1 MFVTPKSFVS
11 SQYAPVEVRNQDY
24 EKGFWESAEDAFDY
38 SRYTD
43 LSVSRQNNLHDEY
56 QEVVDTVKRKTG
68 VQLKNPVRD
77 GYEET
82 AWDFAKATASLG
94 GGSRNLLG
102 IFHPKTKENEQNKG
116 IEEFYAQVSDLQQEY
131 PDLVVPTFQDIQE
144 RIKNNAR
151 QKMSAMYDGRA
162 ASGWGEFLGTTAALM
177 TDPVNITAT
186 VMTAGIGETAT
197 LTLSAAAGASARA
210 GAAAFARGLART
222 ALYEGVSNAAS
233 EALIQP
239 SVYQYKQELGFDYA
253 AGDAVKNIAA
263 AGLGGAA
270 FGVAFK
276 TAGSV
281 SARMLSRF
289 RRAKA
294 AGLKFSPR
302 VEAAAEV
309 LDEKLKLDA
318 RLEESNPFADTFD
331 GRALHEQ
338 KFKAEYYRLLKN
350 EQDAVGRAYDEVK
363 RRPVGDKN
371 DPLVVLKPE
380 DMEEVHI
387 ERGEYRPKTRS
398 GYGLLKIEWKHGENS
413 TDAIPV
419 MRDDI
424 VRFPRIIREYEPIDA
439 PEYGSH
445 RTWSVLRRDGAQ
457 VIYADAKFA
466 EDQTR
471 HLVSI
476 YVVDPRTKKG
486 SELAGV
492 LSKKRS
498 PQSRAG
504 DFRSSDP
511 DTAGRTFGRPARSES
526 VSNIISPAKEKVNI
540 STDKMPSGSQNVMPD
555 HAEPAAPEPKE
566 ATGRLQADDNMVAD
580 ELNRRLLTEDVEIP
594 VREVDGRVETRS
606 AREMLAEADNYGNYV
621 EEIKSCITEFFK

>member
-1 MFVTPKSFVS
+1 M
-11 SQYAPVEVRNQDY
+11 
-24 EKGFWESAEDAFDY
+24 
-38 SRYTD
+38 
-43 LSVSRQNNLHDEY
+43 
-56 QEVVDTVKRKTG
+56 
-68 VQLKNPVRD
+68 
-77 GYEET
+77 
-82 AWDFAKATASLG
+82 
-94 GGSRNLLG
+94 
-102 IFHPKTKENEQNKG
+102 
-116 IEEFYAQVSDLQQEY
+116 
-131 PDLVVPTFQDIQE
+131 
-144 RIKNNAR
+144 
-151 QKMSAMYDGRA
+151 
-162 ASGWGEFLGTTAALM
+162 
-177 TDPVNITAT
+177 
-186 VMTAGIGETAT
+186 
-197 LTLSAAAGASARA
+197 
-210 GAAAFARGLART
+210 
-222 ALYEGVSNAAS
+222 
-233 EALIQP
+233 
-239 SVYQYKQELGFDYA
+239 
-253 AGDAVKNIAA
+253 
-263 AGLGGAA
+263 
-270 FGVAFK
+270 
-276 TAGSV
+276 
-281 SARMLSRF
+281 
-289 RRAKA
+289 
-294 AGLKFSPR
+294 
-302 VEAAAEV
+302 
-309 LDEKLKLDA
+309 
-318 RLEESNPFADTFD
+318 
-331 GRALHEQ
+331 
-338 KFKAEYYRLLKN
+338 
-350 EQDAVGRAYDEVK
+350 K

-526 VSNIISPAKEKVNI
+526 VFDIISPAKEKVNI